1 MSRMPRG
8 RLGSPLGSSSYVRF
22 AGVDGALPPGPTT
35 DGWHAT
41 ATSSTKD
48 RSTRIRASGRG
59 IARGVSTPH
68 ARSEVP
74 DFQRVTT
81 EPGLAVSP
89 PEDNDLPHVG
99 GLIVVELDVRL
110 IGERNVEAERK
121 VTGRRLVEAETRM
134 PASQIALE
142 REGVIGKLPR
152 PHVVRRAPVGRPVAR
167 WTEGQIQVG
176 RLPPRGVAQ
185 LWRGVA
191 ASARA
196 RQRNAERKAPA
207 SAEAPAASHP
217 WYARPVWYARAS
229 LVATAVRGRTRALCR
244 GRVWRWRGDGVRAQ
258 PEQSAQ
264 PLERR
269 RRHGEGRGYRLQERI
284 ELRGIGA
291 DLSLPEIVG
300 DRQLKAR
307 EQVGEEGVAERSG
320 LPAGVMR
327 LLGLLEVVADA
338 ARADAQQPD
347 LARLLLARR
356 VARGGLQLGL
366 ERLRKPKTDGL
377 LRIGARVE
385 RATGGVDRVSECVRH
400 LHPGS
405 ILITD
410 LR

>member
-1 MSRMPRG
+1 MRYPARFASVTSSHMSRMPRG

-22 AGVDGALPPGPTT
+22 AGVDGALPPGPTR

-89 PEDNDLPHVG
+89 PEDNDLPHIG

-110 IGERNVEAERK
+110 IGERDVEAERK
-121 VTGRRLVEAETRM
+121 VTGRRLVEAEART
-134 PASQIALE
+134 PPPQITLE
-142 REGVIGKLPR
+142 RQRVVGELPR
-152 PHVVRRAPVGRPVAR
+152 SHIVRRAPVRRPVAGR
-167 WTEGQIQVG
+167 AESQIQIG
-176 RLPPRGVAQ
+176 RLPSRGMALLRSRVAP
-185 LWRGVA
+185 A
-191 ASARA
+191 PRA

-207 SAEAPAASHP
+207 SAEAPVASHP

-229 LVATAVRGRTRALCR
+229 LVATAVSGRTRALCR

-269 RRHGEGRGYRLQERI
+269 RCHGEGCGDALQER
-284 ELRGIGA
+284 
-291 DLSLPEIVG
+291 
-300 DRQLKAR
+300 
-307 EQVGEEGVAERSG
+307 
-320 LPAGVMR
+320 
-327 LLGLLEVVADA
+327 
-338 ARADAQQPD
+338 
-347 LARLLLARR
+347 
-356 VARGGLQLGL
+356 
-366 ERLRKPKTDGL
+366 
-377 LRIGARVE
+377 
-385 RATGGVDRVSECVRH
+385 
-400 LHPGS
+400 
-405 ILITD
+405 
-410 LR
+410 